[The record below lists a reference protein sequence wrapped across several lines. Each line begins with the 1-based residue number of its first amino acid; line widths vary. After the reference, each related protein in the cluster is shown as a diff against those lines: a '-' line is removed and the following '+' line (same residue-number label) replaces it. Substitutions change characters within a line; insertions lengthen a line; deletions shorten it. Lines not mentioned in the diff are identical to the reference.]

1 MRAVPK
7 VDSPGLPRQ
16 GPAPEAGVRPG
27 SIASR
32 LRARYARHVVSLGY
46 EPQSLPTAVGH
57 LGLHVALGVVATLA
71 TVALTRWQPVVGWA
85 LYPLAAFFIGTRFR
99 ALGNMLHEACH
110 GMLVRG
116 KRRNRVLGHLL
127 AIIDLTALEPYT
139 REHFT
144 HHLHLGDAVKD
155 LDFVPRSRFGFA
167 DPSRPFLRHHLLRPL
182 LLGHLPSFLRPV
194 FFHRTDPWRVTLA
207 RWAFLAGLAALAH
220 WGIGWKAFL
229 LFYALPYLLP
239 YQVIRYWSDAV
250 DHAGIIG
257 SEDEFHRSRNH
268 IVPWAPLSPLLFPRH
283 DAYHLTHHLFPAVPT
298 AYQGHVHALLMHDAD
313 YAARE
318 HSLSALWRAR

>member
-1 MRAVPK
+1 MRAAPQL
-7 VDSPGLPRQ
+7 DSPGLSRP
-16 GPAPEAGVRPG
+16 GSVPEAGVRPE
-27 SIASR
+27 SIAAR
-32 LRARYARHVVSLGY
+32 LRARYARPVTALGY
-46 EPQSLPTAVGH
+46 QAQSLPEAVGH
-57 LGLHVALGVVATLA
+57 LLLHVALAVGSALLTA
-71 TVALTRWQPVVGWA
+71 WLTRWQPVLGWA

-144 HHLHLGDAVKD
+144 HHLHLGDPVKD

-167 DPSRPFLRHHLLRPL
+167 DASRPFVRTHLLRPML
-182 LLGHLPSFLRPV
+182 LVHLPSFLRPV
-194 FFHRTDPWRVTLA
+194 FFHRTDGWAVTLV
-207 RWAFLAGLAALAH
+207 RWAFLAGLVALAQ

-229 LFYALPYLLP
+229 LFYAVPYLVP

-250 DHAGIIG
+250 DHAGVIG
-257 SEDEFHRSRNH
+257 SADEFHRSRNH
-268 IVPWAPLSPLLFPRH
+268 IFAWAPLNTVLFPRH

-298 AYQGHVHALLMHDAD
+298 AWQGHVHDMLMHDPD
-313 YAARE
+313 YSARD
-318 HSLSALWRAR
+318 HSFGALLR

>member
-1 MRAVPK
+1 MRAAPK
-7 VDSPGLPRQ
+7 VDSPGLSRP
-16 GPAPEAGVRPG
+16 GTAPEAEVRPG
-27 SIASR
+27 SIAAR
-32 LRARYARHVVSLGY
+32 LRARYARQVVSLDY
-46 EPQSLPTAVGH
+46 QPQSLPVAVGH
-57 LGLHVALGVVATLA
+57 LGLHIALGVGAALA
-71 TVALTRWQPVVGWA
+71 TSGLMRWQPVAGWA

-144 HHLHLGDAVKD
+144 HHLHLGDPVKD

-167 DPSRPFLRHHLLRPL
+167 DPGRPFVRDHLLRPML
-182 LLGHLPSFLRPV
+182 LVHLPAFLRPV
-194 FFHRTDPWRVTLA
+194 LFHRTDPWRVTLA

-220 WGIGWKAFL
+220 WGIGWGAFL
-229 LFYALPYLLP
+229 LFYALPYLVP

-250 DHAGIIG
+250 DHAGVI
-257 SEDEFHRSRNH
+257 SSSDEFHRSRNH
-268 IVPWAPLSPLLFPRH
+268 IVPWAPLNAVLFPRH
-283 DAYHLTHHLFPAVPT
+283 DQYHLTHHLFPAVPT
-298 AYQGHVHALLMHDAD
+298 AHQGHVHALLMHDPD

-318 HSLSALWRAR
+318 HSLTALLR

>member
-1 MRAVPK
+1 MRAVPQ
-7 VDSPGLPRQ
+7 VDSPGDS
-16 GPAPEAGVRPG
+16 GTAPEAGLRPG
-27 SIASR
+27 SIAAR

-46 EPQSLPTAVGH
+46 QPQSLPEALAH
-57 LGLHVALGVVATLA
+57 LGLHVALGVGAALA
-71 TVALTRWQPVVGWA
+71 TAAVMRWQPVAGWV

-116 KRRNRVLGHLL
+116 KRRNRVLGHVL

-144 HHLHLGDAVKD
+144 HHLHLGDPVKD
-155 LDFVPRSRFGFA
+155 LDFVPRRRFGFA
-167 DPSRPFLRHHLLRPL
+167 DPGRPFLRHHLLRPL
-182 LLGHLPSFLRPV
+182 LLVHLPAFLRPV
-194 FFHRTDPWRVTLA
+194 LFHRTDPWTVTLA
-207 RWAFLAGLAALAH
+207 RWGFVAGLVALAQ
-220 WGIGWKAFL
+220 WGIGWWAFL
-229 LFYALPYLLP
+229 LFYALPYLVP

-257 SEDEFHRSRNH
+257 SADEFHRSRNH
-268 IVPWAPLSPLLFPRH
+268 LLPWAPLHRVFFPRH
-283 DAYHLTHHLFPAVPT
+283 DQYHLTHHLFPAVPT
-298 AYQGHVHALLMHDAD
+298 AFQGHVHELLMHDPD

-318 HSLSALWRAR
+318 HAFTVLLR

>member
-1 MRAVPK
+1 MRVAPK
-7 VDSPGLPRQ
+7 VDSPGLS
-16 GPAPEAGVRPG
+16 PAPAADVRPG
-27 SIASR
+27 SIAAR
-32 LRARYARHVVSLGY
+32 LRARYARHVVALGY
-46 EPQSLPTAVGH
+46 QPQSLPGAVAH
-57 LGLHVALGVVATLA
+57 LGLHIALGVVAALA
-71 TVALTRWQPVVGWA
+71 TATLTRAWPVAGWG

-116 KRRNRVLGHLL
+116 KRRNRMLGHVL

-144 HHLHLGDAVKD
+144 HHLHLGHPVKD

-167 DPSRPFLRHHLLRPL
+167 DPGRPFLRDHLLRPL
-182 LLGHLPSFLRPV
+182 LLVHLPSFLRPV
-194 FFHRTDPWRVTLA
+194 LFHRTDPWKVTLA
-207 RWAFLAGLAALAH
+207 RWSFLAGLAALAH
-220 WGIGWKAFL
+220 WGIGWRAFL

-250 DHAGIIG
+250 DHAGIVA

-268 IVPWAPLSPLLFPRH
+268 LLPWAPLNTLLFPRD

-298 AYQGHVHALLMHDAD
+298 AYQGHVHALLMHDPD

-318 HSLSALWRAR
+318 HSFTALLR